1 MEFKLWN
8 SNKRSN
14 EWTDSTERMT
24 GKQTRLHSVELVKLT
39 LSIER
44 GQTQSYTL
52 LSLSS
57 ASFNNSSSLRDLSMF
72 GSTGYVSL
80 EAPAFTILTDAAATS
95 CSVTIGMGLLF
106 CEIDGALISIPC
118 FSLLRS
124 EPRIQASI
132 LLQQR
137 FVLFHF
143 LLDR

>member
-1 MEFKLWN
+1 MKQQN

-14 EWTDSTERMT
+14 EWIDSTERMT
-24 GKQTRLHSVELVKLT
+24 GKQTRLHSIELVKLT

-44 GQTQSYTL
+44 GQKQSYTL

-57 ASFNNSSSLRDLSMF
+57 ASFNSSSSLRDLSMF
-72 GSTGYVSL
+72 GSTGYASP
-80 EAPAFTILTDAAATS
+80 EAAALTILTDAAATS

-124 EPRIQASI
+124 EPRIQPSI

-137 FVLFHF
+137 FILLHF